1 MTSQLKG
8 KPTAASGK
16 RLWLFR
22 LTAAFI
28 FPLLLLGGL
37 EVCLR
42 LGGAGYPTET
52 AVRWHGREGQVY
64 RHNYHFGRRFFP
76 STIARDFDGFVFEVP
91 KPPQVYRIFI
101 LGESAAMGV
110 PEPAYN
116 VGHLLE
122 TLLAAAYPDMRF
134 EVLTAAMVAI
144 NSHAIREIAEDCARY
159 EPDMFLVYMG
169 NNEVVGPFGPG
180 SVFSPLSPS
189 LPLIRANIAL
199 KSTRTGQLLDEAVGA
214 VMPRGKGPKRWGG
227 LEMFLDTPVRQD
239 DPALPIVY
247 RHFETNL
254 RDICA
259 IGRDAGA
266 KVLVSTVAS
275 NVRDCPPFAS
285 RHRGG
290 MSPAELEQ
298 WEALYQRGVEEETAG
313 AIAEAVARYQDA
325 AAIDAT
331 FAALQY
337 RLGRCWE
344 QLDNRDNANACYRAA
359 LEVDALRLRADA
371 QLNRIIHDTTAGRE
385 SEGIYWIDGVAAL
398 EANSPGR
405 LCGHDLFYEH
415 VHLTFSGNYTLAR
428 AFLAAMRDILPDTAR
443 PAGEAVLSEAEC
455 ARRLAYT
462 DFERWESL
470 RQLFSKMLTQPPFT
484 NQLYHDAFLDATQ
497 RQIDALKAGLDPARL
512 AETARLYDTALAERP
527 ADWKL
532 HWRYAVFLQQ
542 GLPDI
547 TAEEQHLRA
556 VLEHCPYVSAY
567 LSLGQNLRRQG
578 RFDDAEAVLYQM
590 LELKPNAAQAHVEL
604 AKLYQLRRDNER
616 FIAHLAA
623 GVALAPAVS
632 IEPYGVLADAYEKAG
647 KPQKAIAI
655 LNQAVAVFPD
665 EKTAQAHATLGYLL
679 SKQGQHQKA
688 LAELETALKLN
699 PDFADDA
706 LFQSLLKNAEI
717 KTGR

>member
-1 MTSQLKG
+1 MAPKTKE
-8 KPTAASGK
+8 KPNTLSRK

-22 LTAAFI
+22 LTAALLL
-28 FPLLLLGGL
+28 PLLLGGGL
-37 EVCLR
+37 EMCLR

-52 AVRWHGREGQVY
+52 AVLWHGRERQVY

-76 STIARDFDGFVFEVP
+76 SNIARDFDGFVFEVP

-122 TLLAAAYPDMRF
+122 TMLNAASVGPRF
-134 EVLTAAMVAI
+134 EVLTTAMVAI
-144 NSHAIREIAEDCARY
+144 NSHAIREIAKDCARF
-159 EPDMFLVYMG
+159 EPDLFIVYMG

-180 SVFSPLSPS
+180 SVFSPLSPN
-189 LPLIRANIAL
+189 LPLIRANIAF

-214 VMPRGKGPKRWGG
+214 VMPRGSGPKRWGG

-259 IGRDAGA
+259 IGRAAGA

-285 RHRGG
+285 LHRDGL
-290 MSPAELEQ
+290 SPAELEQ
-298 WEALYQRGVEEETAG
+298 WEALYRRGIEEETAG
-313 AIAEAVARYQDA
+313 AAAEAVARYQDA
-325 AAIDAT
+325 ATIDAT
-331 FAALQY
+331 FAELQY

-344 QLDNRDNANACYRAA
+344 RLENRDNANACYRAA

-371 QLNRIIHDTTAGRE
+371 QLNRIIRDAAEGRQE
-385 SEGIYWIDGVAAL
+385 EGIYCVDGVAAL
-398 EANSPGR
+398 EACNPGQ
-405 LCGHDLFYEH
+405 LCGQDLFYEH

-428 AFLAAMRDILPDTAR
+428 AFWMKIREILPDDAR
-443 PAGEAVLSEAEC
+443 PAEDAAMSEAEC

-462 DFERWESL
+462 DLERRESL
-470 RQLFSKMLTQPPFT
+470 SQLFSKMLTQPPFT

-512 AETARLYDTALAERP
+512 AESARLYEAALAERP
-527 ADWKL
+527 DNWKL
-532 HWRYAVFLQQ
+532 HWRAAVFLQQ

-547 TAEEQHLRA
+547 KAEEQHLRA
-556 VLEHCPYVSAY
+556 VLEHCPYAPAVLA
-567 LSLGQNLRRQG
+567 LGQNLRRQG
-578 RFDDAEAVLYQM
+578 RFGEAEAVFYEL

-616 FIAHLAA
+616 FIAHLAT
-623 GVALAPAVS
+623 GIALAPAVS

-647 KPQKAIAI
+647 KPQKAVT
-655 LNQAVAVFPD
+655 LLYQAVAVFPD
-665 EKTAQAHATLGYLL
+665 DKTAQAHATLGYLL
-679 SKQGQHQKA
+679 SKQGRHKKA
-688 LAELETALKLN
+688 LAELQAALKLN